1 MTRAVPRRR
10 AEPAPRR
17 RAVPRPTSRS
27 TRRAIPEPVEPR
39 TSVALEGPTAPS
51 AIEPAQS
58 VEAPPKEIA
67 AWFSVVVLG
76 FALLGLGVVPIG
88 PDWVPRVGSVLVG
101 SAYTWLL
108 AARTGGR
115 PVVFGGLALVLGG
128 LAVAMD
134 QSVLLTGAAVT
145 TAAIAATLGVMIT
158 VPALTFVRAVR
169 ETCLAV
175 LVAAG
180 GAVAALGF
188 GPTMTLDRFRYAAL
202 TLALVCAFVVVYR
215 LGAGLHG
222 LGRRGLFVVLT
233 GGVVLVLTLL
243 YADLLRRYGGGHP
256 VFTFV
261 DWCRHHIGGFPRPL
275 VAILGVPALAWGTHM
290 RARRRQGWWVTA
302 FGVAATTTVATSL
315 MNPDLSV
322 TESALSVVYGLLLGL
337 LIGYVVIRVDL
348 ALTGDPAGRRTARS
362 RRSGDPAAGV
372 RPEPKRT
379 APLL

>member
-1 MTRAVPRRR
+1 M
-10 AEPAPRR
+10 
-17 RAVPRPTSRS
+17 
-27 TRRAIPEPVEPR
+27 IPEPVEPR
-39 TSVALEGPTAPS
+39 TAVALEGPTAPS
-51 AIEPAQS
+51 AIEPAAS
-58 VEAPPKEIA
+58 VEAPVSEIV
-67 AWFSVVVLG
+67 AWFSVVVVGL
-76 FALLGLGVVPIG
+76 ALLACGVVPVG
-88 PDWVPRVGSVLVG
+88 PDVLPKIGSVLVG

-115 PVVFGGLALVLGG
+115 PVVFGGLAVVLG
-128 LAVAMD
+128 AVTVATD
-134 QSVLLTGAAVT
+134 EPVLRTGAAVT

-158 VPALTFVRAVR
+158 VPALTFVRAAR
-169 ETCLAV
+169 ETCLAL
-175 LVAAG
+175 LVAAV

-202 TLALVCAFVVVYR
+202 TLALACAFVVVYR

-222 LGRRGLFVVLT
+222 LGRRGLFVVLV

-243 YADLLRRYGGGHP
+243 YADLLRRYGAGHS

-275 VAILGVPALAWGTHM
+275 EAILGVPALVWGTHM

-302 FGVAATTTVATSL
+302 FGVAATTTVATAL

-322 TESALSVVYGLLLGL
+322 TESAISVAYGLVVGL
-337 LIGYVVIRVDL
+337 VVGYAVIRVDL
-348 ALTGDPAGRRTARS
+348 ALTGDPARRRSARS
-362 RRSGDPAAGV
+362 RRANGADPVV

>member
-10 AEPAPRR
+10 AAPAPRR
-17 RAVPRPTSRS
+17 RAVPRPAQRGLRG
-27 TRRAIPEPVEPR
+27 RRAIPEPVEPR
-39 TSVALEGPTAPS
+39 TAVALEGPTAPS
-51 AIEPAQS
+51 AIEPARS
-58 VEAPPKEIA
+58 VEAPLSEIL
-67 AWFSVVVLG
+67 AWSSVVVIG
-76 FALLGLGVVPIG
+76 FALLALGVG
-88 PDWVPRVGSVLVG
+88 PTGPQVLPKIGSVLVG

-115 PVVFGGLALVLGG
+115 PVVFGGLALVLGS
-128 LAVAMD
+128 LAVALD
-134 QSVLLTGAAVT
+134 QPVLLTGAAVT
-145 TAAIAATLGVMIT
+145 TSAIAATLGVMIT
-158 VPALTFVRAVR
+158 VPALTFVRAAR
-169 ETCLAV
+169 ETLIALV
-175 LVAAG
+175 VAAG

-202 TLALVCAFVVVYR
+202 TVALVCAFVVVYR

-222 LGRRGLFVVLT
+222 LGRRGLFVVLA
-233 GGVVLVLTLL
+233 GGVLLVLVLL
-243 YADLLRRYGGGHP
+243 YADLLRQYGAGHP

-275 VAILGVPALAWGTHM
+275 EAILGVPALAWGTHM

-302 FGVAATTTVATSL
+302 FGIAATTTVSTSL

-322 TESALSVVYGLLLGL
+322 TESGISVAYGLLVGL
-337 LIGYVVIRVDL
+337 LIGYAVIRVDL
-348 ALTGDPAGRRTARS
+348 AITGDPAGRRTARS
-362 RRSGDPAAGV
+362 GDPAVGV